1 MLYLV
6 KMQID
11 LTEEENTIVDVYKM
25 ANRLKTKQEAIKRMI
40 KHFEVDIRP
49 KNVKEKEYFG

>member
-1 MLYLV
+1 
-6 KMQID
+6 MQID